1 MEWATKQYSPAEI
14 DDAGR
19 VLIRRH
25 SLDELDHALA
35 VINNWRA
42 AHSFPLNTFQCTLR
56 RKARQADSTAL
67 VAQRL
72 KRLSSIYDKLKQMK
86 RLTLS
91 EMQDI
96 GGCRAIVGSVSQV
109 RKLVDLYKKGD
120 IKHKLDDEDDY
131 IQAPKS
137 SGYRSVHLI
146 YRYFSDK
153 KETYNGQKIE
163 MQLRSRHQ
171 HAWATAVETVGSFTR
186 QALKTSRGEQ
196 EWLRFFALMGT
207 DIANRERTAPVPNT
221 PTNRRALKKELRH
234 HVSLLDV
241 ERKLHAFGEA
251 VHATET
257 APNDAHYFLVRLDA
271 ETKQVEITG
280 YSFGDR
286 ERAASEYLQ
295 AERDIRNNSNTDAV
309 LVSVES
315 LDALRRAY
323 PNYFL
328 DTTLFLQAVREAIA

>member
-1 MEWATKQYSPAEI
+1 
-14 DDAGR
+14 
-19 VLIRRH
+19 
-25 SLDELDHALA
+25 
-35 VINNWRA
+35 
-42 AHSFPLNTFQCTLR
+42 
-56 RKARQADSTAL
+56 
-67 VAQRL
+67 
-72 KRLSSIYDKLKQMK
+72 
-86 RLTLS
+86 
-91 EMQDI
+91 
-96 GGCRAIVGSVSQV
+96 
-109 RKLVDLYKKGD
+109 
-120 IKHKLDDEDDY
+120 
-131 IQAPKS
+131 
-137 SGYRSVHLI
+137 
-146 YRYFSDK
+146 
-153 KETYNGQKIE
+153 
-163 MQLRSRHQ
+163 
-171 HAWATAVETVGSFTR
+171 
-186 QALKTSRGEQ
+186 
-196 EWLRFFALMGT
+196 MGT

>member
-1 MEWATKQYSPAEI
+1 MEWATVQYKPEEI
-14 DDAGR
+14 DNAGR
-19 VLIRRH
+19 LLLKKSH
-25 SLDELDHALA
+25 SVEELDEILT
-35 VINNWRA
+35 IMNNWRA

-56 RKARQADSTAL
+56 RKARQVDPVAL

-72 KRLSSIYDKLKQMK
+72 KRLSSIYDKLKRMR

-96 GGCRAIVGSVSQV
+96 GGCRAIVGSVTQV
-109 RKLVDLYKKGD
+109 RRLVELYKKGD
-120 IKHKLDDEDDY
+120 IKHKLDSENDY
-131 IQAPKS
+131 ISTPKA

-146 YRYFSDK
+146 YRYYSDK

-171 HAWATAVETVGSFTR
+171 HAWATAVETVGAFTR
-186 QALKTSRGEQ
+186 QALKTSRGEKD
-196 EWLRFFALMGT
+196 WLRFFALMGT
-207 DIANRERTAPVPNT
+207 DIANREKTAPVPDT
-221 PTNRRALKKELRH
+221 PGDKKVLKKELRE
-234 HVSLLDV
+234 HVKLLDV
-241 ERKLHAFGEA
+241 EGKLHAFGTA

-257 APNDAHYFLVRLDA
+257 APRDSHYFLLKLDA
-271 ETKQVEITG
+271 ATKQVAITG
-280 YSFGDR
+280 YAFGDR
-286 ERAASEYLQ
+286 DRASSDYLETERGIQKSGA
-295 AERDIRNNSNTDAV
+295 DAV

-328 DTTLFLQAVREAIA
+328 DTTFFVEAVREAIA